1 MLELDRSRDS
11 MQNFNFN
18 HLYYFH
24 VVAGEGSLARAAR
37 VLEVTQPTISEQIKQ
52 LEGFLGA
59 KLFDRRPGGGL
70 RLNEAGRRVYEHTSL
85 MFRTSNRLLAA
96 FAPGKVEDVQ
106 VLDIGVAS
114 SVSRIFAAELFLPLF
129 EMGDVRPR
137 IRIGENDALLHEL
150 ISLEVDL
157 VLSDATPPEPK
168 SKGLEVRVVHEPV
181 LIIVASEAVAA
192 RIGNIPA
199 GLNEAPFIGY
209 TIGSRHRWEIDQYF
223 YQHGVRPELRGEV
236 DDVSLM
242 LAAARQG
249 VGFAILPESMATDAL
264 QAGTLRRLGQVESI
278 ESRVLGLFHHP
289 STPPRVHEAIDLLT
303 RGASPD

>member
-1 MLELDRSRDS
+1 

-24 VVAGEGSLARAAR
+24 VVASEGSLARAAK
-37 VLEVTQPTISEQIKQ
+37 VLGVTQPTISEQIKQ

-70 RLNEAGRRVYEHTSL
+70 RLNEAGRRVYEHTSI

-96 FAPGKVEDVQ
+96 FAPGRVEDVQ
-106 VLDIGVAS
+106 VLDIGVAP
-114 SVSRIFAAELFLPLF
+114 SVSRTFAAELFLPLF
-129 EMGDVRPR
+129 RMRDVRPR

-157 VLSDATPPEPK
+157 VLSDVAPPEPR
-168 SKGLEVRVVHEPV
+168 SKGLEMRVVHEPV
-181 LIIVASEAVAA
+181 LIIVASEAIAA
-192 RIGNIPA
+192 RIGSIPH
-199 GLNEAPFIGY
+199 GLDGVPFLGY
-209 TIGSRHRWEIDQYF
+209 TIGSKHRWEIEQYF
-223 YQHGVRPELRGEV
+223 HDHGVRPEIMGEV

-249 VGFAILPESMATDAL
+249 LGFAVVPESIATDVL
-264 QAGTLRRLGQVESI
+264 QTGALRRLGRVEGIASQV
-278 ESRVLGLFHHP
+278 LALFHHP
-289 STPPRVHEAIDLLT
+289 DTPPRVHEAIDLLT
-303 RGASPD
+303 RAATV